1 MFSKVL
7 VISALCAAAFASPLL
22 PYSQQA
28 AERPAEMQVLSEYF
42 SMLGQKV
49 QAGRQMSEAPVC
61 NLNNALLPVACKYIS
76 AHTMLS
82 TANKISTAP
91 TPLPPVSEG
100 LTLKHVAIGRG
111 IQNYTC
117 SQTNATATPVSIG
130 AVATLYNASC
140 VASTYPDLLAVL
152 PNVALQFNLTSDDQ
166 ATLSPSYLSISGH
179 HFFSNTTT
187 PTFDLNTAAMDL
199 GVAPCS
205 KNNTV
210 LAPAGAPVGQGGQGH
225 GSVAWLK
232 LITRDGATGNLEE
245 VYRVNTAGGNPP
257 ATCAGMPATFEV
269 QYASE

>member
-7 VISALCAAAFASPLL
+7 VTSALCAIASASPLL

-28 AERPAEMQVLSEYF
+28 AERPAEMQVLSDYF
-42 SMLGQKV
+42 SMLGHKV
-49 QAGRQMSEAPVC
+49 QAGRQMSQAPVC
-61 NLNNALLPVACKYIS
+61 NLNNAVLPVACKHMYS
-76 AHTMLS
+76 YTVLS
-82 TANKISTAP
+82 TTDKISTAP
-91 TPLPPVSEG
+91 TPLPLVSDG

-117 SQTNATATPVSIG
+117 SQTNATAAPVSIG

-140 VASTYPDLLAVL
+140 VASTYPDLLTVL
-152 PNVALQFNLTSDDQ
+152 PNVALQFNLTSYDQ
-166 ATLSPSYLSISGH
+166 ATLSPSYLAISGH

-199 GVAPCS
+199 GVAPCA
-205 KNNTV
+205 KNSSV
-210 LAPAGAPVGQGGQGH
+210 PAPTGSPVGQGGQGH
-225 GSVAWLK
+225 GSVTWLK

-269 QYASE
+269 QYAAE